1 MPVTND
7 PAPPPQSGE
16 PAKPAEPTGAD
27 ALAALARTEQRMV
40 RLTFWQTLLS
50 VAGALIAILALFA
63 TLRESE
69 EVRRQTAAA
78 VWPYIQVQ
86 MDDFDLGDTASL
98 SLSFTNTGVGPAK
111 VRSLRLEV
119 DGQPVAD
126 WDALLA
132 RLEQP
137 ADSPYG
143 RDSVSQRVL
152 APGESVTLFTTRH
165 PPLVRALQAAIRRP
179 GTVLGMCYCS
189 IFDECWQARS
199 GPEPEDPRPVAAC
212 PSHGPDQFQG

>member
-1 MPVTND
+1 VTND
-7 PAPPPQSGE
+7 SLPPTTP
-16 PAKPAEPTGAD
+16 PNEPTGAD

-63 TLRESE
+63 TLRESN

-86 MDDFDLGDTASL
+86 MNDFDLGDTAAL

-111 VRSLRLEV
+111 VRSLRMTL
-119 DGQPVAD
+119 DGEPVPD
-126 WDALLA
+126 WPGLLT
-132 RLEQP
+132 RLDQP

-143 RDSVSQRVL
+143 RDFISQRVL
-152 APGESVTLFTTRH
+152 APGESVTVFQTQH

-179 GTVLGMCYCS
+179 DTVLSMCYCS
-189 IFDECWQARS
+189 IFDECWQAES
-199 GPEPEDPRPVAAC
+199 GPVPEDPRPVAAC
-212 PSHGPDQFQG
+212 PADGPGQFQG

>member
-1 MPVTND
+1 MTND
-7 PAPPPQSGE
+7 PTPPPRHT
-16 PAKPAEPTGAD
+16 APTGAD

-63 TLRESE
+63 TLRESN

-86 MDDFDLGDTASL
+86 MNDFDRGDTAAL

-111 VRSLRLEV
+111 VRSLRMEI
-119 DGQPVAD
+119 DGEPVPD
-126 WDALLA
+126 WPGLLA
-132 RLEQP
+132 RLDQP

-143 RDSVSQRVL
+143 RDFISQRVL
-152 APGESVTLFTTRH
+152 APGESVTVFQTTH
-165 PPLVRALQAAIRRP
+165 PPLVRAMQAAIRRP
-179 GTVLGMCYCS
+179 ETVLSMCYCS
-189 IFDECWQARS
+189 IFDECWRADS
-199 GPEPEDPRPVAAC
+199 GPVPEDPRPVAAC
-212 PSHGPDQFQG
+212 PARGPGQFQG